1 MTYTLDTKKTL
12 ASVSLDLDNLWAY
25 QKIHNDPGWEKFPSY
40 FERFIPFVLDVLNDL
55 NIKITFFVTGQDAA
69 MAQHT
74 DLLKSLVKHGHE
86 VGNHS
91 FHHES
96 WLELYS
102 KEDIQREIVKTDELL
117 SLTTGEKPVGF
128 RGPGFSWSM
137 DVLDVLSENG
147 YIYDTSTLP
156 TYLGPLARMYYF
168 SKSKLSEEEKKKRR
182 NLFGSFSQGRLPVQP
197 FFWNLESTDRL
208 LEIPVT
214 TIPFFKLPF
223 HLSYLLYISR
233 ISDTLMTAYL
243 QTAITLC
250 KWNRFSPSFL
260 LHPLDLMGGDQV
272 PELSFFPGMDIPTE
286 KKLCLFR
293 SVLERL
299 DKHFTLTRMC
309 TLAQNI
315 LSNGANIKLR
325 SHRNNQTLLSKRGRE

>member
-1 MTYTLDTKKTL
+1 M

-25 QKIHNDPGWEKFPSY
+25 QKIHNDPGWKKFPSY

-55 NIKITFFVTGQDAA
+55 NIKITFFVTGQDAS
-69 MAQHT
+69 MAQHS
-74 DLLKSLVKHGHE
+74 DVLKSLVKNGHE

-91 FHHES
+91 FRHES
-96 WLELYS
+96 WLELYP
-102 KEDIQREIVKTDELL
+102 KEDIREEIVKTDELI

-128 RGPGFSWSM
+128 RGPGFSWSP

-156 TYLGPLARMYYF
+156 TYIGPLARRYYF
-168 SKSKLSEEEKKKRR
+168 LKSRLSEEEREKRK
-182 NLFGSFSQGRLPVQP
+182 NLFGSFSRGRLSVQP
-197 FFWNLESTDRL
+197 FFWNLESADRL

-223 HLSYLLYISR
+223 HLSYLLYLSR
-233 ISDTLMTAYL
+233 ISDKLMAAYL

-286 KKLCLFR
+286 KKMSLFR
-293 SVLERL
+293 SVLESL
-299 DKHFTLTRMC
+299 GQHFTLTRMC
-309 TLAQNI
+309 NLAQNI
-315 LSNGANIKLR
+315 LKNGKDLKIR
-325 SHRNNQTLLSKRGRE
+325 SPRNNQSPQRKRGFQ